1 MSTEATKPS
10 NPASAN
16 PEIMRDAM
24 YFEPGFRGWLQAATS
39 FPAVLTLVMIG
50 VQFFYS
56 MYRPDMNDPDVW
68 WHMRNAQ
75 YLLQHHQLPRFDMY
89 SFTVAGHPWI
99 NHEWLSEI
107 PYYLAYRALGL
118 VGLKSLTFFLLD
130 AIFLLLLYL
139 SYQESRNFKASFAAC
154 CYSTFLATVSFGP
167 RTILFGYVY
176 MVILLII
183 LQRFRQRGDAPL
195 WAIPVLFCLWA
206 NTHGSWS
213 LGLILFFLIAA
224 SGLVGGSWGR
234 IDSLRW

>member
-68 WHMRNAQ
+68 WHIRNAQ

-107 PYYLAYRALGL
+107 PYYLAYRAFGL
-118 VGLKSLTFFLLD
+118 VGLKSLTFLMLGTV
-130 AIFLLLLYL
+130 FLLLLYL
-139 SYQESRNFKASFAAC
+139 SFQASGNFKASVTAC
-154 CYSTFLATVSFGP
+154 CYSTLLATVSFGP
-167 RTILFGYVY
+167 RSILFGYVY
-176 MVILLII
+176 LVVLLII
-183 LQRFRQRGDAPL
+183 LHRFRMRGNAPL
-195 WAIPVLFCLWA
+195 WVIPPLFCLSA
-206 NTHGSWS
+206 NTHSS
-213 LGLILFFLIAA
+213 L
-224 SGLVGGSWGR
+224 
-234 IDSLRW
+234 SL

>member
-24 YFEPGFRGWLQAATS
+24 YFEPGFRGWVQAATS
-39 FPAVLTLVMIG
+39 FPAVLTLVMVG

-68 WHMRNAQ
+68 WHIRNAQ

-107 PYYLAYRALGL
+107 PYYLAYRAFGL
-118 VGLKSLTFFLLD
+118 VGLKSLTFLMLSI
-130 AIFLLLLYL
+130 IFLLLLYL
-139 SYQESRNFKASFAAC
+139 SFQASGNFKASVTAC
-154 CYSTFLATVSFGP
+154 CYSTLLATVSFGP
-167 RTILFGYVY
+167 RSILFGYVY
-176 MVILLII
+176 LVVLLII
-183 LQRFRQRGDAPL
+183 VQRFRQRDTAPL
-195 WAIPVLFCLWA
+195 SVIPPLFLLWA
-206 NTHGSWS
+206 TTHG
-213 LGLILFFLIAA
+213 
-224 SGLVGGSWGR
+224 
-234 IDSLRW
+234 